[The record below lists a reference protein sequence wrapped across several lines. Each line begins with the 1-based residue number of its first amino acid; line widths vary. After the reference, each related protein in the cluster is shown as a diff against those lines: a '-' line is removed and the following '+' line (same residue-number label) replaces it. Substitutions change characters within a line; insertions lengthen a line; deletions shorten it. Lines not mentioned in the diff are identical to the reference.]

1 MAFYI
6 MLVKESE
13 DEQGVIYNLGDDP
26 EHFGKIHL
34 DKSNG
39 MIKEIKG
46 IPNQHSDLMLTRA
59 GVKLRQHWKMG
70 DFPDRTCWAS

>member
-13 DEQGVIYNLGDDP
+13 DEQGVVYQFASDFDHL
-26 EHFGKIHL
+26 GKIYL

-39 MIKEIKG
+39 EIKK
-46 IPNQHSDLMLTRA
+46 IQQLSDQQSEHLFTRA
-59 GVKLRQHWKMG
+59 GVKLRQHWKAG
-70 DFPDRTCWAS
+70 FFPDKTCWAS